1 MTPSDNALSAP
12 AGPGAA
18 PTPPRP
24 GTPSMTPASRVA
36 RYQIPLLIVGA
47 IVLLAA
53 PFVAYPIFLMKVLC
67 FAVLAASLN
76 LLVGYVGLLSFGHAM
91 FFGSAAY
98 ATAHAVKM
106 WGLNPALGVL
116 FGVAVAAAIG
126 GVVGLL
132 AIRRAGIAFSMITL
146 ASAQLIYFIALRSP
160 FTGGEDGIQSVPRG
174 HLFGFLDLA
183 DNLTL
188 YYVVMVTT
196 VAAFWLI
203 WRIVYSPFGKVL
215 TAIRDNE
222 PRAISLGYRVNRYKL
237 LAFTLSAALAGL
249 AGSMKSLVFQI
260 ATLNDVSWVTSGEAL
275 LMGIVGG
282 LQTLLGPAVGAIVVV
297 TMANS
302 LSSVAE
308 AVLIVQGAV
317 FVLVVMLFRR
327 GIVGEIQAALNR
339 RAARD
344 QTP

>member
-1 MTPSDNALSAP
+1 MTAMNDSS
-12 AGPGAA
+12 
-18 PTPPRP
+18 
-24 GTPSMTPASRVA
+24 SSSRMV
-36 RYQIPLLIVGA
+36 RYQRPLLIAGA
-47 IVLLAA
+47 VVLLAA
-53 PFVAYPIFLMKVLC
+53 PFVAYPIFLMKLLC
-67 FAVLAASLN
+67 FALLAASLN

-98 ATAHAVKM
+98 GTAHAVKV
-106 WGLNPALGVL
+106 WGFDPALGVA
-116 FGVAVAAAIG
+116 FGVVVAAAIG
-126 GVVGLL
+126 AITGLL

-146 ASAQLIYFIALRSP
+146 SSAQLVYFIALRSP

-174 HLFGFLDLA
+174 HLFGVIDLA
-183 DNLTL
+183 NNTTL
-188 YYVVMVTT
+188 YYVVMLAV

-203 WRIVYSPFGKVL
+203 WRIVYSPFGQVL

-249 AGSMKSLVFQI
+249 AGGMKSIVFQI

-282 LQTLLGPAVGAIVVV
+282 LQTLLGPVAGAIVVV

-302 LSSVAE
+302 LSSIAE

-327 GIVGEIQAALNR
+327 GIVGEINAYLAR
-339 RAARD
+339 RRPPKA
-344 QTP
+344 TH